1 MNERI
6 KLSPRLNKLA
16 QVAIKACFDKDEYTP
31 VIADV
36 GCDHGKLTGYL
47 TQSGAF
53 VHAIDISSSSLD
65 KTKKLCKKL
74 DISKNVEYHCSDGL
88 VDVRHTMFDGIILAG
103 IGEINIMEIIEN
115 SLDCAKNC
123 RTLIL
128 LPMDGAYRTRKY
140 LQKHSFEI
148 IDEELVKEDKRIYTI
163 IAARYGKTKSLSEA
177 QLLIGPQL
185 IKNKH
190 ALLNDFIEKQLSKH
204 RTILMGLYNAVN
216 KQYDKISEITKQIE
230 IFTETKKS
238 L

>member
-16 QVAIKACFDKDEYTP
+16 QIAINACFDKDEYAP

-47 TQSGAF
+47 AQSSAF

-74 DISKNVEYHCSDGL
+74 GISKKVEYHCSDGL

-103 IGEINIMEIIEN
+103 IGEINIMEIIES
-115 SLDCAKNC
+115 SLDCAKKC
-123 RTLIL
+123 RILIL

-148 IDEELVKEDKRIYTI
+148 IDEELVKEDNRIYTI
-163 IAARYGKTKSLSEA
+163 IAARYGKAQNLSEA
-177 QLLIGPQL
+177 QLLIGPKL
-185 IKNKH
+185 IENKH
-190 ALLNDFIEKQLSKH
+190 ELLGDFLEKQLKKHTTVLTGLMSATIKQEDRIDEVSKLLE
-204 RTILMGLYNAVN
+204 ILVEGSV
-216 KQYDKISEITKQIE
+216 E
-230 IFTETKKS
+230 
-238 L
+238 